1 MGKDS
6 LRGLAAPGS
15 AFPWKLRLSSIGS
28 VTALH
33 GIAPVQ
39 SPACSHCSLSRD
51 MASAFLATVLHVP
64 FPPQPHP
71 SPVLRNFLCAPLSIS
86 SLLGRGLGNV
96 QAVLVTEAIA
106 ACGTCRNS
114 FHQAPQNML
123 RVINRN
129 PLLFVG
135 SRQEPSQLPG
145 PGVGGGRRGAGGQ

>member
-15 AFPWKLRLSSIGS
+15 AFPWKLRLSSVGS

-51 MASAFLATVLHVP
+51 MTSAFLATVLHVP
-64 FPPQPHP
+64 FPPRAHP
-71 SPVLRNFLCAPLSIS
+71 SPVLRNFLCAPLPIS

-96 QAVLVTEAIA
+96 QAVLVM
-106 ACGTCRNS
+106 S
-114 FHQAPQNML
+114 
-123 RVINRN
+123 
-129 PLLFVG
+129 LLPRRQSLPVG
-135 SRQEPSQLPG
+135 SVGIPSIRPHRTFLG
-145 PGVGGGRRGAGGQ
+145 LLIGINNINSKNRTFLGY